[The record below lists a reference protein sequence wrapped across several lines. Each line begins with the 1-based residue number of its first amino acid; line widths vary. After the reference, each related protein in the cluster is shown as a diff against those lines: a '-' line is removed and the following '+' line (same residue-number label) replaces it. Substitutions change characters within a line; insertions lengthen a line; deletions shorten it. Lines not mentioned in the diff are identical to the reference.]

1 MLRLGG
7 AAAVIVWLFYMSMIY
22 GSSAMAL
29 TGFALIFFLGFS
41 YVEVLWFRKKCKVR
55 LEVPFAV
62 ASQEESVPVS
72 LPVEIKGKLQ
82 PGKVRCL
89 LEVRNTFSG
98 KTKKKWMDGNAVYPY
113 VPKKPGCYEF
123 CLKKIRVYDLTGF
136 FYVTRRIDQCV
147 SVDVL
152 PEICYVPV
160 QLTDAV
166 RNFFGDA
173 DRYDEFRPGYDPSEL
188 FDVREFQRGDR
199 VQNIH
204 WKLSAK
210 ADTWMVKEHSMPKA
224 CAVTILMDFGG
235 TKAGTDRTDYLKLVA
250 GLSFSLMDQK
260 CAHYVAWYSREEAG
274 ILRSRVEDEESFYLF
289 LYRFL
294 KVDVQI
300 QQRVDVLQAY
310 KEKYRYERLVYL
322 LVVTADLEIKC
333 EGEIIGKADKEKLS
347 QSMGQ
352 MELVL

>member
-1 MLRLGG
+1 MWRLGV

-22 GSSAMAL
+22 GSAAMAL
-29 TGFALIFFLGFS
+29 AGFALIFFLIFS
-41 YVEVLWFRKKCKVR
+41 YVELFWLWKHSSAQ
-55 LEVPFAV
+55 LEIPLAM
-62 ASQEESVPVS
+62 ASQDEKITLS
-72 LPVEIKGKLQ
+72 LPVETKGKLQ

-98 KTKKKWMDGNAVYPY
+98 KKKKKWFWGNVEYPY
-113 VPKKPGCYEF
+113 DLKQAGRYEF
-123 CLKKIRVYDLTGF
+123 ELKKVRIYDLTGF
-136 FYVTRRIDQCV
+136 FYLIRKADQRV

-173 DRYDEFRPGYDPSEL
+173 DTYDEFRPGYDPSEL

-210 ADTWMVKEHSMPKA
+210 TDTWMVKEHSMPKA
-224 CAVTILMDFGG
+224 CAVTMLTDFSGK
-235 TKAGTDRTDYLKLVA
+235 KANADRDAYLKLVA

-260 CAHYVAWYSREEAG
+260 CAHYVAWYSEEDAG
-274 ILRSRVEDEESFYLF
+274 IVRSRVDDEESFYLF

-294 KVDVQI
+294 RVQTQQKVDV
-300 QQRVDVLQAY
+300 VQAY
-310 KEKYRYERLVYL
+310 KEKYRYENLVHL
-322 LVVTADLEIKC
+322 LVVTMDLEIKC
-333 EGEIIGKADKEKLS
+333 EDEIIGKAEKEKFS
-347 QSMGQ
+347 RSMGK

>member
-1 MLRLGG
+1 MWRLGG

-22 GSSAMAL
+22 GSAAMAL
-29 TGFALIFFLGFS
+29 AGFALIFFLIFS
-41 YVEVLWFRKKCKVR
+41 YVELFWLWKNSRAR
-55 LEVPFAV
+55 LEVPFAM
-62 ASQEESVPVS
+62 ASQNEKITINLSV
-72 LPVEIKGKLQ
+72 ETKGKLQ

-98 KTKKKWMDGNAVYPY
+98 KKRKKWFWGNAAYPY
-113 VPKKPGCYEF
+113 ELKLAGRYEF
-123 CLKKIRVYDLTGF
+123 ELKKVRIYDLTGF
-136 FYVTRRIDQCV
+136 FYVARRENKCV

-210 ADTWMVKEHSMPKA
+210 ADTWMIKEHSMPKA
-224 CAVTILMDFGG
+224 CAITILTEFSG
-235 TKAGTDRTDYLKLVA
+235 KKSSTDRDAYLKLVA

-260 CAHYVAWYSREEAG
+260 CAHYVAWYSGEDAE
-274 ILRSRVEDEESFYLF
+274 ILRSRVDDEESFYLF

-294 KVDVQI
+294 SVQTQQKVDV
-300 QQRVDVLQAY
+300 VQAY
-310 KEKYRYERLVYL
+310 KEKYRYENLVHL
-322 LVVTADLEIKC
+322 LVVTMDLEIKC
-333 EGEIIGKADKEKLS
+333 EDEIIGKAEKEKLS
-347 QSMGQ
+347 QSMGE

>member
-1 MLRLGG
+1 MGRLGI
-7 AAAVIVWLFYMSMIY
+7 AVAVIVWLFYMSMIY
-22 GSSAMAL
+22 GSAAMAL
-29 TGFALIFFLGFS
+29 AGFALIFFMIFS
-41 YVEVLWFRKKCKVR
+41 YVELLWLWKNSSAR
-55 LEVPFAV
+55 LDIPLAM
-62 ASQEESVPVS
+62 ASQNEKITIN
-72 LPVEIKGKLQ
+72 LPVETKGKLQ

-98 KTKKKWMDGNAVYPY
+98 KKKKKWFLGNAAYPY
-113 VPKKPGCYEF
+113 ELKQAGRYEF
-123 CLKKIRVYDLTGF
+123 GLKKVRIYDLTGF
-136 FYVTRRIDQCV
+136 FYVVRKVKKCV

-160 QLTDAV
+160 HLTDAV

-210 ADTWMVKEHSMPKA
+210 ADMWMVKEHSMPKA
-224 CAVTILMDFGG
+224 CAITILTDFSGKKSG
-235 TKAGTDRTDYLKLVA
+235 ADRNAYLKLVA

-260 CAHYVAWYSREEAG
+260 CAHYVAWYSEEDAG
-274 ILRSRVEDEESFYLF
+274 IVRSRVDDEESFYLF

-294 KVDVQI
+294 RAQTQQKVDVVQM
-300 QQRVDVLQAY
+300 Y
-310 KEKYRYERLVYL
+310 KEKCRYENLVHL
-322 LVVTADLEIKC
+322 LVVTMDLEIKC
-333 EGEIIGKADKEKLS
+333 EDEIIGKAEKEKLS
-347 QSMGQ
+347 KSMGE